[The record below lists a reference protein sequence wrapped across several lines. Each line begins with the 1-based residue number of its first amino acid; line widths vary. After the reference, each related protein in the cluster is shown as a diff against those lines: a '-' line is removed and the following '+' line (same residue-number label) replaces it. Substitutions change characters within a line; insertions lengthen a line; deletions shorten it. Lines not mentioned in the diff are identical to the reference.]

1 MIISKLPNFLFSW
14 KLINNVNAC
23 SPWPLSYFKN
33 DYLSLS
39 CLYYYAFTDVRLCP
53 GSFSSPHPQF
63 PPPPPLAFFFL
74 SLVYNSIRRIFHIPC
89 CSYLRVLGSPSFFL
103 LVLHLFSLCTL
114 VTGNLANTHLPAL
127 WVEQSTILLKICF
140 PWHLLLYSR
149 SLADGCAFMTSHRF
163 PSYISP
169 FRLHAH
175 EQSNS
180 GVTLDV

>member
-1 MIISKLPNFLFSW
+1 MLVLLDLSATLRMITYPCLACITMPLQMWDCVLVLFLPHT
-14 KLINNVNAC
+14 
-23 SPWPLSYFKN
+23 P
-33 DYLSLS
+33 
-39 CLYYYAFTDVRLCP
+39 
-53 GSFSSPHPQF
+53 SS